1 MYITNLLLV
10 WSKVSIFL
18 KLQLLF
24 NSKNKASKMFLL
36 FPPRFHANFIPINK
50 PLTLLNCSMAYL
62 SKELLSCPVW
72 YHWGIFCISA
82 SQNLF
87 LLVHKIKNKRLIL

>member
-24 NSKNKASKMFLL
+24 NSKNKASKMILL
-36 FPPRFHANFIPINK
+36 FSAVHANFIPINK

-72 YHWGIFCISA
+72 YIGGFSA
-82 SQNLF
+82 S
-87 LLVHKIKNKRLIL
+87 LLPKTCFSWFIK